1 MIARLR
7 IGTFNT
13 HHRTGTPT
21 AFACLLV
28 VAVAAVWSTDVCG
41 QDRKK
46 LELADLIE
54 QAEPACVR
62 IDVQLKDGSQGIG
75 SGFVVDVDR
84 KWVVTNYH
92 VVADSETATVIF
104 EDGAKATVKGWNAHY
119 TDKDLALLKIDT
131 DRKLIALPLAQKLP
145 RKGEKTVAIG
155 APQGLSFTATEG
167 IVSAIRDGQELAQF
181 SEYADEK
188 DPAFRKF
195 LFTGQWLQTSTPIS
209 PGSSG
214 GPLLNMYGEVVGVNS
229 GTLASGQNIN
239 FAVSCVEI
247 QKLVNVGRRI
257 RLRELSILTPSPA
270 AGRPS
275 KPTMRAKDGAIIIRI
290 PSERRFRHRYM
301 IENEEDEFD
310 KITVLRSQWLPVK
323 HDNRNL
329 SSLGVRVSV
338 IFDDD
343 EVIPLTIWEVGT
355 TARGFQFLGRDVRF
369 QILGGEQSYELPQGR
384 AERKL
389 NGFVASEVMKGL
401 STLDAFVRV
410 VLEDKVK
417 ARLGDTEMEFEKA
430 QIECLRDLASQVPT
444 GEFYDGKLKIER
456 LTPADDPTN
465 SRRR

>member
-1 MIARLR
+1 MIARPRTRTFADESR
-7 IGTFNT
+7 IS
-13 HHRTGTPT
+13 TPAT
-21 AFACLLV
+21 FACLLA

-84 KWVVTNYH
+84 RWVVTNYH
-92 VVADSETATVIF
+92 VVADSKTATVIF
-104 EDGAKATVKGWNAHY
+104 ADGAKAPVKGWNAHY
-119 TDKDLALLKIDT
+119 TDKDLALLQIDT

-181 SEYADEK
+181 SEYADNK
-188 DPAFRKF
+188 DPAFKKF
-195 LFTGQWLQTSTPIS
+195 LFNGQWLQTSTPIS
-209 PGSSG
+209 RGSSG

-247 QKLVNVGRRI
+247 QRLVNVGRRI
-257 RLRELSILTPSPA
+257 RLRELSKLTPSPA
-270 AGRPS
+270 AGQPA
-275 KPTMRAKDGAIIIRI
+275 KPTRAKNGAIVIRI
-290 PSERRFRHRYM
+290 PSERRFRHRYT

-369 QILGGEQSYELPQGR
+369 QILGGERSYELPQGR

-410 VLEDKVK
+410 ILEDHVK

-465 SRRR
+465 PRRR